1 MDNFQSAFTGAFAG
15 ESLPHPGTSL
25 RLRMLHTPL
34 GFSMRLSFERLIL
47 YQITKSAAY
56 FIGNLVIRAVR
67 RHLRSVFAKNR
78 SEVQKL
84 RDYRKSDYAI
94 NKYSPNIVYRFHD
107 EIIEVALEDYLKENP
122 DKTEQDFAELKALSD
137 EIYYEQDRAESAQTR
152 KDVSIHGLEETEHC
166 ATRALDE
173 EWEERVVDIQN
184 RKYAW
189 KALEQLF
196 TVGALTEV
204 QKRRFRLHVFQGLS
218 TRQIGRMEGTS
229 HQAVAKSINLAI
241 AKLKKYFA
249 AQGRHP
255 CGFRTIG
262 ERHSFECS
270 SFTCTLTTAYS
281 FISNIPPFQLE
292 ELKPIQGPRHDIR
305 T

>member
-1 MDNFQSAFTGAFAG
+1 MQYLKKRIMLFRCLYAPRHTAYKTKKIIFIWKYGGREYCSKSEKPPPAKRCFFSTTW
-15 ESLPHPGTSL
+15 SLVSSTTTSDL
-25 RLRMLHTPL
+25 
-34 GFSMRLSFERLIL
+34 FS
-47 YQITKSAAY
+47 TK
-56 FIGNLVIRAVR
+56 N
-67 RHLRSVFAKNR
+67 K
-78 SEVQKL
+78 SEVTEVQN
-84 RDYRKSDYAI
+84 YRKSDYAI
-94 NKYSPNIVYRFHD
+94 NKNSPNIVYRFHN
-107 EIIEVALEDYLKENP
+107 EIIEITLEDYLKENP
-122 DKTEQDFAELKALSD
+122 DKTEHDFAELKALSD
-137 EIYYEQDRAESAQTR
+137 QIYYEQDRAESAQTR

-249 AQGRHP
+249 AQG
-255 CGFRTIG
+255 
-262 ERHSFECS
+262 
-270 SFTCTLTTAYS
+270 
-281 FISNIPPFQLE
+281 
-292 ELKPIQGPRHDIR
+292 
-305 T
+305 